1 MAVKSVITKK
11 SVSAKSNAMASEKV
25 SKPTTKKKAAE
36 DEELNASDKAEDV
49 DDDLEEV
56 DDDWGK
62 TEEEDDSWDP
72 DFAEFDLPKTS
83 KKVGKAKKG
92 GGEDAHA
99 SDEGDDLDLDLSL
112 EEDDLFDE
120 KDEFDDDF

>member
-62 TEEEDDSWDP
+62 TEEADNWDP
-72 DFAEFDLPKTS
+72 DFEEFDMPKKS
-83 KKVGKAKKG
+83 AKKPG
-92 GGEDAHA
+92 RGKKGDED
-99 SDEGDDLDLDLSL
+99 DDLGLEDDLNLDD
-112 EEDDLFDE
+112 DDLFDE
-120 KDEFDDDF
+120 KDEFDEDY